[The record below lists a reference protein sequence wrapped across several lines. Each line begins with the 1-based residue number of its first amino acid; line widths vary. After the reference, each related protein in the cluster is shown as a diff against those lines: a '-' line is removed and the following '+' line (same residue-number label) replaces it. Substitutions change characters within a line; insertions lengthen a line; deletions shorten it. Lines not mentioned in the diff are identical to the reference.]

1 MEYSKG
7 FKERMV
13 ERMSGMDAVSATALS
28 KEVGVPQPTL
38 SKWLRAACP
47 DHPLDFFETGSGKVT
62 AMPMRRPQDWSAEE
76 KFQVVLESLSVTDEE
91 LGAFLRSKGVH
102 ESHIE
107 QWRSQM
113 LSGLHGRASLKEGT
127 KKKRDSKEIRNLRQ
141 ELARKEKALAEAA
154 ALLVL
159 KKKPRR
165 SGGTRTRTH
174 PRGTGGSAW
183 AD

>member
-47 DHPLDFFETGSGKVT
+47 DHPLDFFEPVSGKVT

-113 LSGLHGRASLKEGT
+113 LNGLHGRASLKEGT

-159 KKKPRR
+159 KKKAQAIWGDEDENTPPRNGR
-165 SGGTRTRTH
+165 
-174 PRGTGGSAW
+174 
-183 AD
+183 